1 MTVMRFC
8 QKCGAQIAVD
18 QAVICVKCGAPI
30 QMTAATGDENA
41 AIRMI
46 LPVGRSC
53 LSLIAGYLGLL
64 SLIPGIGVLSIVVG
78 LLAIRDIKSHPEKH
92 GLGRA
97 WFGVVA
103 GGISLLFWLLFFVA
117 LAGGVE

>member
-1 MTVMRFC
+1 MRFC

-30 QMTAATGDENA
+30 QTTAATGDENA

-97 WFGVVA
+97 WFGVTA
-103 GGISLLFWLLFFVA
+103 GGVSVLFWLLLFFFVA
-117 LAGGVE
+117 IAGA